1 MDNTQVTVQH
11 KNATL
16 GELMHS
22 PAVVGK
28 LNEVWSSPQ
37 MANSFMSSV
46 ISVANGNPQ
55 LRKAEPMSI
64 IGAAMVAAT
73 MQLQVIP
80 TLGQCY
86 IIPYGSK
93 AQFQVGYLGLL
104 QLCQRSGQ
112 FKKILAAPVHE
123 GEYISGDEFDE
134 DYVFDKKQRKSD
146 KIVGYM
152 AKFELL
158 NGFTK
163 VAYWDVDRV
172 KAHATKFSQAYRS
185 GYTSPWKSN
194 FDAMAMKGL
203 SLDTEIPTP
212 NGFTTMEALQVGDT
226 IYNALGKETKV
237 VAKSEVKH
245 LPCYKITML
254 NGDTIIC
261 DEEHRWFANGGRTKK
276 KDWFVAD
283 TKVLATIK
291 GLGYPI
297 VIPNTKQVEMSKK
310 DLLISPYVLG
320 YWLGN
325 GHSYCGS
332 VSCDK
337 SDAEE
342 LEQFFMVDYN
352 TSITYDDHSNSA
364 TINISSQT
372 GKRTDLSS
380 LKQQLREL
388 SVLENK
394 HIPVE
399 YKRASIEQRIE
410 LVRGLCDSDGSIDK
424 QRGRVIYTSV
434 REELALSLYEIV
446 SSLGERA
453 SFRSGIS
460 HGYGKET
467 VFYEVEWLPRSFNP
481 FHLKRKADKFKGC
494 KIVTNNV
501 IKSIELVDSV
511 PTQCIAVDCG
521 DATSETDFRKS
532 VLVGRSFIPTHN
544 TVLKSILKYAPK
556 SIEMQN
562 AVTFDQAVVNV
573 NSSDI
578 QDLDI
583 DAFAPEYIDNLES
596 EKKENIAAKAAETAV
611 ANAAK
616 KEAKA

>member
-1 MDNTQVTVQH
+1 MDNTQVTVQQ

-93 AQFQVGYLGLL
+93 AQFQVGYLGIL

-134 DYVFDKKQRKSD
+134 DYVFDKSKRKSD

-163 VAYWDVDRV
+163 VAYWDVERV

-185 GYTSPWKSN
+185 GYTSPWKSD
-194 FDAMAMKGL
+194 FDAMAQK
-203 SLDTEIPTP
+203 
-212 NGFTTMEALQVGDT
+212 
-226 IYNALGKETKV
+226 
-237 VAKSEVKH
+237 
-245 LPCYKITML
+245 
-254 NGDTIIC
+254 
-261 DEEHRWFANGGRTKK
+261 
-276 KDWFVAD
+276 
-283 TKVLATIK
+283 
-291 GLGYPI
+291 
-297 VIPNTKQVEMSKK
+297 
-310 DLLISPYVLG
+310 
-320 YWLGN
+320 
-325 GHSYCGS
+325 
-332 VSCDK
+332 
-337 SDAEE
+337 
-342 LEQFFMVDYN
+342 
-352 TSITYDDHSNSA
+352 
-364 TINISSQT
+364 
-372 GKRTDLSS
+372 
-380 LKQQLREL
+380 
-388 SVLENK
+388 
-394 HIPVE
+394 
-399 YKRASIEQRIE
+399 
-410 LVRGLCDSDGSIDK
+410 
-424 QRGRVIYTSV
+424 
-434 REELALSLYEIV
+434 
-446 SSLGERA
+446 
-453 SFRSGIS
+453 
-460 HGYGKET
+460 
-467 VFYEVEWLPRSFNP
+467 
-481 FHLKRKADKFKGC
+481 
-494 KIVTNNV
+494 
-501 IKSIELVDSV
+501 
-511 PTQCIAVDCG
+511 
-521 DATSETDFRKS
+521 
-532 VLVGRSFIPTHN
+532 

>member
-1 MDNTQVTVQH
+1 MDNTQVTVQQ

-22 PAVVGK
+22 PAVVSK

-80 TLGQCY
+80 TWGQCY

-163 VAYWDVDRV
+163 VAYWDVERV

-185 GYTSPWKSN
+185 GYTSPWKSD
-194 FDAMAMKGL
+194 FDAMAQK
-203 SLDTEIPTP
+203 
-212 NGFTTMEALQVGDT
+212 
-226 IYNALGKETKV
+226 
-237 VAKSEVKH
+237 
-245 LPCYKITML
+245 
-254 NGDTIIC
+254 
-261 DEEHRWFANGGRTKK
+261 
-276 KDWFVAD
+276 
-283 TKVLATIK
+283 
-291 GLGYPI
+291 
-297 VIPNTKQVEMSKK
+297 
-310 DLLISPYVLG
+310 
-320 YWLGN
+320 
-325 GHSYCGS
+325 
-332 VSCDK
+332 
-337 SDAEE
+337 
-342 LEQFFMVDYN
+342 
-352 TSITYDDHSNSA
+352 
-364 TINISSQT
+364 
-372 GKRTDLSS
+372 
-380 LKQQLREL
+380 
-388 SVLENK
+388 
-394 HIPVE
+394 
-399 YKRASIEQRIE
+399 
-410 LVRGLCDSDGSIDK
+410 
-424 QRGRVIYTSV
+424 
-434 REELALSLYEIV
+434 
-446 SSLGERA
+446 
-453 SFRSGIS
+453 
-460 HGYGKET
+460 
-467 VFYEVEWLPRSFNP
+467 
-481 FHLKRKADKFKGC
+481 
-494 KIVTNNV
+494 
-501 IKSIELVDSV
+501 
-511 PTQCIAVDCG
+511 
-521 DATSETDFRKS
+521 
-532 VLVGRSFIPTHN
+532 

-596 EKKENIAAKAAETAV
+596 EKNENIAAKAAETAV

>member
-1 MDNTQVTVQH
+1 MDNTQVTVQQ

-185 GYTSPWKSN
+185 GYTSPWKSD
-194 FDAMAMKGL
+194 FDAMAQK
-203 SLDTEIPTP
+203 
-212 NGFTTMEALQVGDT
+212 
-226 IYNALGKETKV
+226 
-237 VAKSEVKH
+237 
-245 LPCYKITML
+245 
-254 NGDTIIC
+254 
-261 DEEHRWFANGGRTKK
+261 
-276 KDWFVAD
+276 
-283 TKVLATIK
+283 
-291 GLGYPI
+291 
-297 VIPNTKQVEMSKK
+297 
-310 DLLISPYVLG
+310 
-320 YWLGN
+320 
-325 GHSYCGS
+325 
-332 VSCDK
+332 
-337 SDAEE
+337 
-342 LEQFFMVDYN
+342 
-352 TSITYDDHSNSA
+352 
-364 TINISSQT
+364 
-372 GKRTDLSS
+372 
-380 LKQQLREL
+380 
-388 SVLENK
+388 
-394 HIPVE
+394 
-399 YKRASIEQRIE
+399 
-410 LVRGLCDSDGSIDK
+410 
-424 QRGRVIYTSV
+424 
-434 REELALSLYEIV
+434 
-446 SSLGERA
+446 
-453 SFRSGIS
+453 
-460 HGYGKET
+460 
-467 VFYEVEWLPRSFNP
+467 
-481 FHLKRKADKFKGC
+481 
-494 KIVTNNV
+494 
-501 IKSIELVDSV
+501 
-511 PTQCIAVDCG
+511 
-521 DATSETDFRKS
+521 
-532 VLVGRSFIPTHN
+532 

-616 KEAKA
+616 KEAEA

>member
-1 MDNTQVTVQH
+1 MDNTQVTVQQ

-86 IIPYGSK
+86 IIPYDSK

-185 GYTSPWKSN
+185 GYTSPWKSD
-194 FDAMAMKGL
+194 FDAMAQK
-203 SLDTEIPTP
+203 
-212 NGFTTMEALQVGDT
+212 
-226 IYNALGKETKV
+226 
-237 VAKSEVKH
+237 
-245 LPCYKITML
+245 
-254 NGDTIIC
+254 
-261 DEEHRWFANGGRTKK
+261 
-276 KDWFVAD
+276 
-283 TKVLATIK
+283 
-291 GLGYPI
+291 
-297 VIPNTKQVEMSKK
+297 
-310 DLLISPYVLG
+310 
-320 YWLGN
+320 
-325 GHSYCGS
+325 
-332 VSCDK
+332 
-337 SDAEE
+337 
-342 LEQFFMVDYN
+342 
-352 TSITYDDHSNSA
+352 
-364 TINISSQT
+364 
-372 GKRTDLSS
+372 
-380 LKQQLREL
+380 
-388 SVLENK
+388 
-394 HIPVE
+394 
-399 YKRASIEQRIE
+399 
-410 LVRGLCDSDGSIDK
+410 
-424 QRGRVIYTSV
+424 
-434 REELALSLYEIV
+434 
-446 SSLGERA
+446 
-453 SFRSGIS
+453 
-460 HGYGKET
+460 
-467 VFYEVEWLPRSFNP
+467 
-481 FHLKRKADKFKGC
+481 
-494 KIVTNNV
+494 
-501 IKSIELVDSV
+501 
-511 PTQCIAVDCG
+511 
-521 DATSETDFRKS
+521 
-532 VLVGRSFIPTHN
+532 

-596 EKKENIAAKAAETAV
+596 EKKENVAAKAAETAV

>member
-1 MDNTQVTVQH
+1 MDNTQVTVQQ

-80 TLGQCY
+80 TLGQGY

-163 VAYWDVDRV
+163 VAYWDVERI

-185 GYTSPWKSN
+185 GYTSPWKSD
-194 FDAMAMKGL
+194 FDAMAQK
-203 SLDTEIPTP
+203 
-212 NGFTTMEALQVGDT
+212 
-226 IYNALGKETKV
+226 
-237 VAKSEVKH
+237 
-245 LPCYKITML
+245 
-254 NGDTIIC
+254 
-261 DEEHRWFANGGRTKK
+261 
-276 KDWFVAD
+276 
-283 TKVLATIK
+283 
-291 GLGYPI
+291 
-297 VIPNTKQVEMSKK
+297 
-310 DLLISPYVLG
+310 
-320 YWLGN
+320 
-325 GHSYCGS
+325 
-332 VSCDK
+332 
-337 SDAEE
+337 
-342 LEQFFMVDYN
+342 
-352 TSITYDDHSNSA
+352 
-364 TINISSQT
+364 
-372 GKRTDLSS
+372 
-380 LKQQLREL
+380 
-388 SVLENK
+388 
-394 HIPVE
+394 
-399 YKRASIEQRIE
+399 
-410 LVRGLCDSDGSIDK
+410 
-424 QRGRVIYTSV
+424 
-434 REELALSLYEIV
+434 
-446 SSLGERA
+446 
-453 SFRSGIS
+453 
-460 HGYGKET
+460 
-467 VFYEVEWLPRSFNP
+467 
-481 FHLKRKADKFKGC
+481 
-494 KIVTNNV
+494 
-501 IKSIELVDSV
+501 
-511 PTQCIAVDCG
+511 
-521 DATSETDFRKS
+521 
-532 VLVGRSFIPTHN
+532 

-562 AVTFDQAVVNV
+562 AITFDQAVVNV

-596 EKKENIAAKAAETAV
+596 EKKENVAAKAAETAV

>member
-1 MDNTQVTVQH
+1 MDNTQVTVQQ

-46 ISVANGNPQ
+46 ISVANGTPQ

-185 GYTSPWKSN
+185 GYTSPWKSD
-194 FDAMAMKGL
+194 FDAMAQK
-203 SLDTEIPTP
+203 
-212 NGFTTMEALQVGDT
+212 
-226 IYNALGKETKV
+226 
-237 VAKSEVKH
+237 
-245 LPCYKITML
+245 
-254 NGDTIIC
+254 
-261 DEEHRWFANGGRTKK
+261 
-276 KDWFVAD
+276 
-283 TKVLATIK
+283 
-291 GLGYPI
+291 
-297 VIPNTKQVEMSKK
+297 
-310 DLLISPYVLG
+310 
-320 YWLGN
+320 
-325 GHSYCGS
+325 
-332 VSCDK
+332 
-337 SDAEE
+337 
-342 LEQFFMVDYN
+342 
-352 TSITYDDHSNSA
+352 
-364 TINISSQT
+364 
-372 GKRTDLSS
+372 
-380 LKQQLREL
+380 
-388 SVLENK
+388 
-394 HIPVE
+394 
-399 YKRASIEQRIE
+399 
-410 LVRGLCDSDGSIDK
+410 
-424 QRGRVIYTSV
+424 
-434 REELALSLYEIV
+434 
-446 SSLGERA
+446 
-453 SFRSGIS
+453 
-460 HGYGKET
+460 
-467 VFYEVEWLPRSFNP
+467 
-481 FHLKRKADKFKGC
+481 
-494 KIVTNNV
+494 
-501 IKSIELVDSV
+501 
-511 PTQCIAVDCG
+511 
-521 DATSETDFRKS
+521 
-532 VLVGRSFIPTHN
+532 

>member
-1 MDNTQVTVQH
+1 MDNTQVTVQQ

-86 IIPYGSK
+86 IIPYGNK

-112 FKKILAAPVHE
+112 FKKILAAPIHE

-185 GYTSPWKSN
+185 GYTSPWKSD
-194 FDAMAMKGL
+194 FDAMAQK
-203 SLDTEIPTP
+203 
-212 NGFTTMEALQVGDT
+212 
-226 IYNALGKETKV
+226 
-237 VAKSEVKH
+237 
-245 LPCYKITML
+245 
-254 NGDTIIC
+254 
-261 DEEHRWFANGGRTKK
+261 
-276 KDWFVAD
+276 
-283 TKVLATIK
+283 
-291 GLGYPI
+291 
-297 VIPNTKQVEMSKK
+297 
-310 DLLISPYVLG
+310 
-320 YWLGN
+320 
-325 GHSYCGS
+325 
-332 VSCDK
+332 
-337 SDAEE
+337 
-342 LEQFFMVDYN
+342 
-352 TSITYDDHSNSA
+352 
-364 TINISSQT
+364 
-372 GKRTDLSS
+372 
-380 LKQQLREL
+380 
-388 SVLENK
+388 
-394 HIPVE
+394 
-399 YKRASIEQRIE
+399 
-410 LVRGLCDSDGSIDK
+410 
-424 QRGRVIYTSV
+424 
-434 REELALSLYEIV
+434 
-446 SSLGERA
+446 
-453 SFRSGIS
+453 
-460 HGYGKET
+460 
-467 VFYEVEWLPRSFNP
+467 
-481 FHLKRKADKFKGC
+481 
-494 KIVTNNV
+494 
-501 IKSIELVDSV
+501 
-511 PTQCIAVDCG
+511 
-521 DATSETDFRKS
+521 
-532 VLVGRSFIPTHN
+532 

-573 NSSDI
+573 NSSGI

>member
-1 MDNTQVTVQH
+1 MDNTQVTVQQ

-163 VAYWDVDRV
+163 VAYWDIERV

-185 GYTSPWKSN
+185 GYTSPWKSD
-194 FDAMAMKGL
+194 FDAMAQK
-203 SLDTEIPTP
+203 
-212 NGFTTMEALQVGDT
+212 
-226 IYNALGKETKV
+226 
-237 VAKSEVKH
+237 
-245 LPCYKITML
+245 
-254 NGDTIIC
+254 
-261 DEEHRWFANGGRTKK
+261 
-276 KDWFVAD
+276 
-283 TKVLATIK
+283 
-291 GLGYPI
+291 
-297 VIPNTKQVEMSKK
+297 
-310 DLLISPYVLG
+310 
-320 YWLGN
+320 
-325 GHSYCGS
+325 
-332 VSCDK
+332 
-337 SDAEE
+337 
-342 LEQFFMVDYN
+342 
-352 TSITYDDHSNSA
+352 
-364 TINISSQT
+364 
-372 GKRTDLSS
+372 
-380 LKQQLREL
+380 
-388 SVLENK
+388 
-394 HIPVE
+394 
-399 YKRASIEQRIE
+399 
-410 LVRGLCDSDGSIDK
+410 
-424 QRGRVIYTSV
+424 
-434 REELALSLYEIV
+434 
-446 SSLGERA
+446 
-453 SFRSGIS
+453 
-460 HGYGKET
+460 
-467 VFYEVEWLPRSFNP
+467 
-481 FHLKRKADKFKGC
+481 
-494 KIVTNNV
+494 
-501 IKSIELVDSV
+501 
-511 PTQCIAVDCG
+511 
-521 DATSETDFRKS
+521 
-532 VLVGRSFIPTHN
+532 

>member
-1 MDNTQVTVQH
+1 MDNTQVTVQQ

-134 DYVFDKKQRKSD
+134 DYVFDKKLRKSD

-185 GYTSPWKSN
+185 GYTSPWKSD
-194 FDAMAMKGL
+194 FDAMAQK
-203 SLDTEIPTP
+203 
-212 NGFTTMEALQVGDT
+212 
-226 IYNALGKETKV
+226 
-237 VAKSEVKH
+237 
-245 LPCYKITML
+245 
-254 NGDTIIC
+254 
-261 DEEHRWFANGGRTKK
+261 
-276 KDWFVAD
+276 
-283 TKVLATIK
+283 
-291 GLGYPI
+291 
-297 VIPNTKQVEMSKK
+297 
-310 DLLISPYVLG
+310 
-320 YWLGN
+320 
-325 GHSYCGS
+325 
-332 VSCDK
+332 
-337 SDAEE
+337 
-342 LEQFFMVDYN
+342 
-352 TSITYDDHSNSA
+352 
-364 TINISSQT
+364 
-372 GKRTDLSS
+372 
-380 LKQQLREL
+380 
-388 SVLENK
+388 
-394 HIPVE
+394 
-399 YKRASIEQRIE
+399 
-410 LVRGLCDSDGSIDK
+410 
-424 QRGRVIYTSV
+424 
-434 REELALSLYEIV
+434 
-446 SSLGERA
+446 
-453 SFRSGIS
+453 
-460 HGYGKET
+460 
-467 VFYEVEWLPRSFNP
+467 
-481 FHLKRKADKFKGC
+481 
-494 KIVTNNV
+494 
-501 IKSIELVDSV
+501 
-511 PTQCIAVDCG
+511 
-521 DATSETDFRKS
+521 
-532 VLVGRSFIPTHN
+532 

>member
-1 MDNTQVTVQH
+1 MDNTQVTVQQ

-86 IIPYGSK
+86 IIPYGNK

-185 GYTSPWKSN
+185 GYTSPWKSD
-194 FDAMAMKGL
+194 FDAMAQK
-203 SLDTEIPTP
+203 
-212 NGFTTMEALQVGDT
+212 
-226 IYNALGKETKV
+226 
-237 VAKSEVKH
+237 
-245 LPCYKITML
+245 
-254 NGDTIIC
+254 
-261 DEEHRWFANGGRTKK
+261 
-276 KDWFVAD
+276 
-283 TKVLATIK
+283 
-291 GLGYPI
+291 
-297 VIPNTKQVEMSKK
+297 
-310 DLLISPYVLG
+310 
-320 YWLGN
+320 
-325 GHSYCGS
+325 
-332 VSCDK
+332 
-337 SDAEE
+337 
-342 LEQFFMVDYN
+342 
-352 TSITYDDHSNSA
+352 
-364 TINISSQT
+364 
-372 GKRTDLSS
+372 
-380 LKQQLREL
+380 
-388 SVLENK
+388 
-394 HIPVE
+394 
-399 YKRASIEQRIE
+399 
-410 LVRGLCDSDGSIDK
+410 
-424 QRGRVIYTSV
+424 
-434 REELALSLYEIV
+434 
-446 SSLGERA
+446 
-453 SFRSGIS
+453 
-460 HGYGKET
+460 
-467 VFYEVEWLPRSFNP
+467 
-481 FHLKRKADKFKGC
+481 
-494 KIVTNNV
+494 
-501 IKSIELVDSV
+501 
-511 PTQCIAVDCG
+511 
-521 DATSETDFRKS
+521 
-532 VLVGRSFIPTHN
+532 

-573 NSSDI
+573 NTSDI